1 MKKYFAVIF
10 TFILILTCFVACKP
24 KLKEGSLITNYA
36 GENYA
41 AVTQADGGIVR
52 DGAGNI
58 VVLVTDEKG
67 KNVKENGEYQTNAIA
82 FNHALV
88 IGNTI
93 EMPEYSIQ
101 IPNGWSNSKSFNS
114 LVLTKDGT
122 TDTLTLSTV
131 DDKSIADVSQER
143 LSIINVTK
151 ANYENTVTES
161 KTLSFGD
168 IEEAA
173 FYSVF
178 VPDAGNGDSVY
189 LSYIIFEKAGT
200 VYSCMINAKS
210 DISASIPEITDIL
223 ATISFIH

>member
-1 MKKYFAVIF
+1 MKKYFAVIL

-24 KLKEGSLITNYA
+24 KLKDGLLITNNA

-67 KNVKENGEYQTNAIA
+67 KNVKESGEYRTNAIA

-93 EMPEYSIQ
+93 EMPNYSIQ

-114 LVLTKDGT
+114 LVLKKDGT
-122 TDTLTLSTV
+122 ADTLTLSTV
-131 DDKSIADVSQER
+131 EDKTVSEVAQER
-143 LSIINVTK
+143 LSIIDVTK
-151 ANYENTVTES
+151 SNYQNTITDS

-168 IEEAA
+168 IDEAM
-173 FYSVF
+173 FYSAF
-178 VPDAGNGDSVY
+178 VPDAGNDNAVY
-189 LSYIIFEKAGT
+189 LSYIVFEKAGT
-200 VYSCMINAKS
+200 VYSCMINS
-210 DISASIPEITDIL
+210 NTDISASISEVTDIL
-223 ATISFIH
+223 ATINYIH